1 MRKHLIIVVIAK
13 AVPEPF
19 CDRLK
24 LQGWVNWKSKTNWK
38 GSKPFFFACY
48 IINIGRNKNRAKTV
62 GIFIALLST
71 ALLNRISGTWST

>member
-38 GSKPFFFACY
+38 GSKPFFFCLH
-48 IINIGRNKNRAKTV
+48 NKYWKE
-62 GIFIALLST
+62 
-71 ALLNRISGTWST
+71 